1 LGTKDKLGRFSV
13 GKDDVKLMP
22 RWGARALFEPEMK
35 IKKTSSNPGL
45 ASLTLRKKLTNRL
58 KKRGIVDETV
68 LNAITVVER
77 HQFVD
82 SALASLAYEDLAL
95 PIGFKQTISQPF
107 VVARTI
113 SIVRELL
120 SKNMSEDEL
129 AQLNILEVGCGS
141 GYQAA
146 VLSKCFGKVTSVER
160 IHSLYEKA
168 LKNCEEYISKQKLK
182 LHFYD
187 GKSGFDDGAPY
198 DAIFFSASLEKFPD
212 ELIDQVK
219 DRGVVLAPT
228 GVNMQYLLAGIKDLS
243 LNKSFSISSY
253 DVVSYVPL
261 REGLDRF

>member
-1 LGTKDKLGRFSV
+1 MGTKDKLGRLSV

-22 RWGARALFEPEMK
+22 RWGVRALFEPETK

-45 ASLTLRKKLTNRL
+45 ASLTLRKKLTDRL
-58 KKRGIVDETV
+58 RKRGIVDETV
-68 LNAITVVER
+68 LNAISVVER

-82 SALASLAYEDLAL
+82 SALASMAYEDLAL

-120 SKNMSEDEL
+120 SKNRSEDEL

-146 VLSKCFGKVTSVER
+146 VLSECFGKVTSVER
-160 IHSLYEKA
+160 IRPLYEKA

-187 GKSGFDDGAPY
+187 GKSGFDDEAPY
-198 DAIFFSASLEKFPD
+198 DAIFFSASLDKFPD
-212 ELIDQVK
+212 ELTEQVK
-219 DRGVVLAPT
+219 DGGVLLAPT
-228 GVNMQYLLAGIKDLS
+228 GMNLQYLVAGIKDLS
-243 LNKSFSISSY
+243 SSESFSVHRY
-253 DVVSYVPL
+253 DMVSYVPL
-261 REGLDRF
+261 KKGLNRL

>member
-1 LGTKDKLGRFSV
+1 MGTKDKLGRLSV
-13 GKDDVKLMP
+13 GKADVNLMP
-22 RWGARALFEPEMK
+22 RWGARVLFESETK

-45 ASLTLRKKLTNRL
+45 ASLTLRKKLIDRL
-58 KKRGIVDETV
+58 RKRGIVDDTV
-68 LNAITVVER
+68 LNAIGVVER

-82 SALASLAYEDLAL
+82 SALASMAYEDLAL

-120 SKNMSEDEL
+120 SKNRSEDEL
-129 AQLNILEVGCGS
+129 AHLNILEVGCGS

-146 VLSKCFGKVTSVER
+146 VLSECFGQVTSVER
-160 IHSLYEKA
+160 IHPLYEKA
-168 LKNCEEYISKQKLK
+168 LKNCEEYISKRKLK

-187 GKSGFDDGAPY
+187 GKSGFNDGAPY

-212 ELIDQVK
+212 ELIEQVK
-219 DRGVVLAPT
+219 DGGVVLAPT
-228 GVNMQYLLAGIKDLS
+228 GVNLQYLLAGIKDSS

-261 REGLDRF
+261 REGLDRL